1 MTCDVEH
8 FFHMLICCLCI
19 FFWWD
24 VCSDLCLIFYSG
36 CCLINIYICIYI
48 FHSMKDVLWSLL
60 TGSWAIWFWYIFH
73 VNIYD
78 SKQINP
84 EICSTGLEEGLTFI
98 NRILVKGQ
106 KVSDQLGVQL
116 SVKLLNV
123 QTLQES
129 TVSSVIELIP
139 ENHCY
144 AESFSKTTGLMG
156 ILWLWHNTKNLIQ
169 WPIKK

>member
-1 MTCDVEH
+1 M
-8 FFHMLICCLCI
+8 
-19 FFWWD
+19 
-24 VCSDLCLIFYSG
+24 
-36 CCLINIYICIYI
+36 
-48 FHSMKDVLWSLL
+48 
-60 TGSWAIWFWYIFH
+60 
-73 VNIYD
+73 
-78 SKQINP
+78 
-84 EICSTGLEEGLTFI
+84 
-98 NRILVKGQ
+98 KGQ